1 MGLDLANGWVRQDSS
16 SASNVYYGYSVVG
29 NPADTDTVY
38 AIRLVT
44 TSAGVQTIKW
54 TNNDPLSYCS
64 SWSGRTYSFAVPT
77 GSLGLTWSTSS
88 TPLYTA
94 LFSWSGLTGV
104 SKYTITVANSNR
116 LDKMGNAIVGQYAYQ
131 RAYTENYTNLYAH
144 SQIFPGTGSY
154 NITLTA
160 INYAGSIT
168 ATTSVTF

>member
-1 MGLDLANGWVRQDSS
+1 MALDLANGWVRQDSS

-38 AIRLVT
+38 AIRLVN

-88 TPLYTA
+88 TPLYSGR
-94 LFSWSGLTGV
+94 FSWSGLTGV
-104 SKYTITVANSNR
+104 SKYVVAVTNNQLLNQDGSPVT
-116 LDKMGNAIVGQYAYQ
+116 GPYAYQ
-131 RAYTENYTNLYAH
+131 RTYTTNYTNQYVHYQGFL
-144 SQIFPGTGSY
+144 GTGSY
-154 NITLTA
+154 TFAVTA
-160 INYAGSIT
+160 INYAGSLT